1 MDLENDWEFDDP
13 QYDHL
18 TLKYLDDFIELI
30 AGLDVPLTVFVVGQ
44 TLERYP
50 EAVDRLDEHL
60 NCEFHLHSYQ
70 HDTSKSYDF
79 RTEIQRGVEVFRD
92 HFGEPPKGYRA
103 PQGNIE
109 PAELPILEEEG
120 FVFDSSVFPSYR
132 PGVYNNLRAPLC
144 PYVPET
150 ATELLEIPVASTPG
164 TRIPIVH
171 SYLKLFGR
179 PYLYYLKHAPL
190 PDVLVYNV
198 HLQDLYRTA
207 SYNRLPTVKRHI
219 YERNIDRTESLF
231 VRVINLFRDR
241 GYRPATATDLLEIEW
256 TDQRLNHGERGG
268 KNPSIEK

>member
-1 MDLENDWEFDDP
+1 MRSNNSIRSHRPETEPEFSFGDKIVCITLDLENDWEFDDP

-103 PQGNIE
+103 PQE
-109 PAELPILEEEG
+109 T
-120 FVFDSSVFPSYR
+120 SSRQNCRYQRKKGLS
-132 PGVYNNLRAPLC
+132 
-144 PYVPET
+144 
-150 ATELLEIPVASTPG
+150 STPASSH
-164 TRIPIVH
+164 RIDPAFTTIFARRYAH
-171 SYLKLFGR
+171 TFPRRRRNCSKYPSHRLRERASRSY
-179 PYLYYLKHAPL
+179 
-190 PDVLVYNV
+190 
-198 HLQDLYRTA
+198 TA
-207 SYNRLPTVKRHI
+207 ISNCLDDHTCI
-219 YERNIDRTESLF
+219 T
-231 VRVINLFRDR
+231 
-241 GYRPATATDLLEIEW
+241 
-256 TDQRLNHGERGG
+256 
-268 KNPSIEK
+268 